1 MKNKTVIL
9 ILSILAV
16 AMYTTAVINFCLGNV
31 LGGIGDLL
39 MASFGALMAY
49 TLYRVGQLG
58 RMADATRKAVT
69 ALLEQLTKGV
79 PATLTLKDGKGT
91 ITLGHDDDG
100 DPHPG
105 DAPEDELTD
114 EEKREMLKEIE
125 GLNDEKRKMLEE
137 IAILNEEKAK
147 LTAERDREAAEAK
160 AFASHVTHDM
170 KWLPTVDEIK
180 SVYAAFGVMEQ
191 MNEHTDAKNLMSLW
205 GDLKRIHS
213 AYTDANV
220 AAGKAEGT
228 AE

>member
-16 AMYTTAVINFCLGNV
+16 AMYTTAVINFCTGDV
-31 LGGIGDLL
+31 LDGITGVL

-58 RMADATRKAVT
+58 RMADTTRKAVI

-114 EEKREMLKEIE
+114 EEKRIRRMAEEYDQLTERYGRLTDFLTTDKFCTLPENTQTLLKRQQQAML
-125 GLNDEKRKMLEE
+125 DY
-137 IAILNEEKAK
+137 
-147 LTAERDREAAEAK
+147 REALRQRIRIDADAANLK
-160 AFASHVTHDM
+160 V
-170 KWLPTVDEIK
+170 EINDP
-180 SVYAAFGVMEQ
+180 GE
-191 MNEHTDAKNLMSLW
+191 E
-205 GDLKRIHS
+205 
-213 AYTDANV
+213 
-220 AAGKAEGT
+220 
-228 AE
+228 